1 MNNKEWYCLLVTMSG
16 GLGLGILL
24 LGTESLKLDSHT
36 TFNFYDTFYAIPSLY
51 ANIALVVLSFFIV
64 YLGRMLYSNFKST
77 IVNLVFIAATVLMM
91 TLIFGLTTL
100 VNGTFRDN
108 LDSLSSPELL
118 DTGQWA
124 NNFHN
129 LLTIVQGFLLGL
141 LAISGIKTLRLLK
154 TRYFY

>member
-1 MNNKEWYCLLVTMSG
+1 MNKKEWYCLLGTTSG

-24 LGTESLKLDSHT
+24 LGTESLQIDSHT
-36 TFNFYDTFYAIPSLY
+36 TFNFYDTYYAIPSLY

-64 YLGRMLYSNFKST
+64 YLGRMLYSNFRIT
-77 IVNLVFIAATVLMM
+77 AVNLIFIAATILMM

-100 VNGTFRDN
+100 VNGSFSDN
-108 LDSLSSPELL
+108 LDSLNNPELI

-124 NNFHN
+124 DSFHN
-129 LLTIVQGFLLGL
+129 LLTIIQGFLLGL
-141 LAISGIKTLRLLK
+141 LAISGIKTLQLLK